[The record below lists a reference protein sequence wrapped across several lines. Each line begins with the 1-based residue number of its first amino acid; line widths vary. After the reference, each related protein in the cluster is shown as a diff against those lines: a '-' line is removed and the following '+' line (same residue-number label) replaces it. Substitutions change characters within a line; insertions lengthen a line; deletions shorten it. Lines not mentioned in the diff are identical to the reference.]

1 MHPTVCDTLADI
13 AQNSIEAG
21 ASEIEIRLARNGRET
36 IVSVRDNGCGMTAE
50 QKRRAEDPF
59 YTAPGKHPKRK
70 VGLGLPFA
78 RMTAEQCGGRWR
90 LESEPGKG
98 TFVEFSMAADNVDAP
113 PMGDV
118 PATLVGLM
126 AWEGDREIRVVRED
140 LGGTYEVSRGELAE
154 ALGGDWTDAGTL
166 ALAKEFFSSNED
178 EIQQRGETWRN

>member
-21 ASEIEIRLARNGRET
+21 AAEIDIRLARNARET

-59 YTAPGKHPKRK
+59 YTAPGKHPGRK

-78 RMTAEQCGGRWR
+78 RMTAEQCGGRWT
-90 LESEPGKG
+90 LQSEPGKG

-113 PMGDV
+113 PLGDV

-140 LGGTYEVSRGELAE
+140 LGGSYEVSRSELAG
-154 ALGGDWTDAGTL
+154 ALGGDWADPSAL
-166 ALAKEFFSSNED
+166 AMAKEFFSSNED
-178 EIQQRGETWRN
+178 EITTR